1 MSIMK
6 REKPRY
12 CKFCRESLNKGAI
25 KCQVCGEPFYFRGKI
40 IKWAPVISA
49 LITSLIA
56 PISIY
61 IAYQENKGK
70 QKYMETAYKV
80 ESESNSKTTAA
91 NLAIL
96 DLTQKLTKE
105 SKETLKE
112 SLHLPQDMTLQQLEQ
127 NAKATPNNIELQ
139 KKVFLYKALQ
149 GTKE

>member
-61 IAYQENKGK
+61 IA
-70 QKYMETAYKV
+70 AYKV
-80 ESESNSKTTAA
+80 ESESNSKTIAA